1 MTPKR
6 ISEIIN
12 MIPSECDPRLGGSC
26 SLYFRGKVDS
36 YNDIDIIVKK
46 GTIDKVNLPFPKI
59 ELVHKVRLNRTIKY
73 CIDSRKVDI
82 IESMYN
88 IDRVE
93 KSTMGFYLEYEKDVI
108 ESKEAINAFLNNC
121 HVKRTNG

>member
-12 MIPSECDPRLGGSC
+12 MIPSECNPRLGGSC

-46 GTIDKVNLPFPKI
+46 GTID
-59 ELVHKVRLNRTIKY
+59 
-73 CIDSRKVDI
+73 I

-88 IDRVE
+88 VDRVE

>member
-1 MTPKR
+1 M
-6 ISEIIN
+6 E
-12 MIPSECDPRLGGSC
+12 G
-26 SLYFRGKVDS
+26 LYFRGKVDS

-59 ELVHKVRLNRTIKY
+59 ELVYKVRLNRTIKY

-88 IDRVE
+88 VDRVE